1 MTSSLSLLREPRSRP
16 AGFPKFETKKSPLP
30 GGSNIARIS
39 LRAANGLATRGL
51 VTKGFSDQPK
61 MTLPSTNLLCDAL
74 HRASPDAKRLG
85 HLQNTHTLRELP
97 SNLPLGR
104 AVDLRSA
111 ELHALRHGTLEP
123 CFDALANHRP
133 LELGKGAG

>member
-1 MTSSLSLLREPRSRP
+1 MSLC
-16 AGFPKFETKKSPLP
+16 
-30 GGSNIARIS
+30 
-39 LRAANGLATRGL
+39 AANGLATRGL

-74 HRASPDAKRLG
+74 HRPSPDAERLG

-104 AVDLRSA
+104 AVELVAAGREGASPALCPCMADNGRSRWISPPSA
-111 ELHALRHGTLEP
+111 PPDPESPTQTRGWQGGRNRQRRAIP
-123 CFDALANHRP
+123 AAP
-133 LELGKGAG
+133 AP